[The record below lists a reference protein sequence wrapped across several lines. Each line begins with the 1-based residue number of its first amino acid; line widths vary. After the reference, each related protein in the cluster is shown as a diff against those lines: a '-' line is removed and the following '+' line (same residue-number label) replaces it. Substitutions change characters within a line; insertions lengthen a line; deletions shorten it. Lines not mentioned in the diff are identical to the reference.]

1 MKKLR
6 IVDRV
11 MESLVY
17 FVGAFVMIV
26 VVLLMLY
33 LARESQYAFK
43 QNFTWGFRFAFQPT
57 DKAAEDIQLDA
68 NATVL
73 TAHTEGD
80 DEVDAK
86 EEGIMMPELATLLGA
101 SQGATGTGLVG
112 DIRRI
117 NPNDLYR
124 DDWRPPQSATE
135 KRKYIVFVYATP
147 EYKAKTMRLA
157 WAPDEGSDPGR
168 APFQIRLTM
177 LRAPTGVR
185 LDDKLIDL
193 TQKQRGSVEI
203 PTYIAKTDRDRING
217 YVFEVTAVPT
227 SNVVAATLRNFFS
240 TEWGPTLAHPRYGVM
255 PLVLS
260 SLMITGVALLIAAP
274 TGIWTALYLS
284 EIAPSRL
291 REWLKPTIELLASVP
306 TVVLGYFGLMLVAP
320 ALQTALAGP
329 LGVESG
335 RSLLT
340 AALIM
345 GILLIPTIATV
356 CEDALR
362 NVPNNLRD
370 GGFALGLTQRETLKN
385 VVMPA
390 AKSGMIAAVMLGMA
404 RAFGETM
411 IIWILSGGTP
421 AMPRVDSFTGA
432 LQTLVGSTRGMPDTI
447 AIEMGNVAFED
458 VHYGHLF
465 MVGLLLFIITLVI
478 NLVGFRFAR
487 KAAWRF

>member
-1 MKKLR
+1 
-6 IVDRV
+6 
-11 MESLVY
+11 
-17 FVGAFVMIV
+17 
-26 VVLLMLY
+26 
-33 LARESQYAFK
+33 
-43 QNFTWGFRFAFQPT
+43 
-57 DKAAEDIQLDA
+57 
-68 NATVL
+68 
-73 TAHTEGD
+73 
-80 DEVDAK
+80 
-86 EEGIMMPELATLLGA
+86 
-101 SQGATGTGLVG
+101 
-112 DIRRI
+112 
-117 NPNDLYR
+117 
-124 DDWRPPQSATE
+124 
-135 KRKYIVFVYATP
+135 
-147 EYKAKTMRLA
+147 
-157 WAPDEGSDPGR
+157 
-168 APFQIRLTM
+168 
-177 LRAPTGVR
+177 
-185 LDDKLIDL
+185 
-193 TQKQRGSVEI
+193 
-203 PTYIAKTDRDRING
+203 
-217 YVFEVTAVPT
+217 
-227 SNVVAATLRNFFS
+227 
-240 TEWGPTLAHPRYGVM
+240 
-255 PLVLS
+255 
-260 SLMITGVALLIAAP
+260 
-274 TGIWTALYLS
+274 
-284 EIAPSRL
+284 
-291 REWLKPTIELLASVP
+291 
-306 TVVLGYFGLMLVAP
+306 MLVAP